1 MIILSIVLAAI
12 LSFALNAVAVRGALV
27 APLDLPNER
36 SLHARPVPR
45 GGGVGIVCGL
55 CAALLASD
63 GLGLVV
69 ALAVGLAVLSLA
81 DDWRSLP
88 ALVRLAGHLAAAV
101 VFCLVESSFPPAVMV
116 VVILAVCWMTNLYN
130 FMDGSDGL
138 AGGMAVFG
146 FGACAIAAAMGS
158 DEALAVSATV
168 VCAAALAFLFFNFH
182 PARVFMGDAGSIP
195 LGFLAGCFGM
205 LGWTRGLWP
214 AWFPVAAFGPF
225 IADASVTLGRR
236 MLRGERFWQ
245 AHRTHYYQRLVQS
258 GFGHRNTALAAYGVM
273 ATSVLLALVALR
285 VDGVGR
291 VAVGVMWIVLHVGAG
306 TWIDRRWR
314 AFEKSREV
322 RA

>member
-116 VVILAVCWMTNLYN
+116 FVILAVCWMTNLYN
-130 FMDGSDGL
+130 FMDGADGL
-138 AGGMAVFG
+138 AGGMAAIG
-146 FGACAIAAAMGS
+146 FGTYAIAASLVGET
-158 DEALAVSATV
+158 DLAVA
-168 VCAAALAFLFFNFH
+168 CACIAAAAAAFLWFNFY
-182 PARVFMGDAGSIP
+182 PAKIFMGDVGSIP
-195 LGFLAGCFGM
+195 LGFLSAA
-205 LGWTRGLWP
+205 LGVLGLQRGVWP
-214 AWFPVAAFGPF
+214 WWFPPVVFAPF
-225 IADASVTLGRR
+225 VIDASVTLARR
-236 MLRGERFWQ
+236 LVCGEKVWR
-245 AHRTHYYQRLVQS
+245 AHRSHYYQRLVRM
-258 GFGHRNTALAAYGVM
+258 GWAHRQVAAAEYALMGACAA
-273 ATSVLLALVALR
+273 AALVAIGQSIEAQALL
-285 VDGVGR
+285 
-291 VAVGVMWIVLHVGAG
+291 VALPLLLLAAAMFA
-306 TWIDRRWR
+306 IDRRWAR
-314 AFEKSREV
+314 SQQARS
-322 RA
+322 

>member
-1 MIILSIVLAAI
+1 MAVPASAALCGLVLAWLAGPGAPALAI
-12 LSFALNAVAVRGALV
+12 DR
-27 APLDLPNER
+27 PNER
-36 SLHARPVPR
+36 SLHQRPVPR
-45 GGGVGIVCGL
+45 VGGLGILAGVVP
-55 CAALLASD
+55 ALLFAGMPGPVIIASLLLGVVSFFD
-63 GLGLVV
+63 DRHGLPILLRFGSHFAAVIFFMLYLPQGTVASWV
-69 ALAVGLAVLSLA
+69 WPVLALA
-81 DDWRSLP
+81 
-88 ALVRLAGHLAAAV
+88 LV
-101 VFCLVESSFPPAVMV
+101 
-116 VVILAVCWMTNLYN
+116 WMTNLYN

-291 VAVGVMWIVLHVGAG
+291 VAVGVTWIVLHVGAG

-314 AFEKSREV
+314 AFEKSRGG